1 MDGLQVFKVEE
12 KEGKAVVTVDLKKLN
27 KNRTLKMSK
36 KGDDARRFVII
47 GSGPAGLSCAETLR
61 QSGFEGEIIMFGEEQ
76 YVPYD
81 RTLLTKMVEG
91 TTIDK
96 VQLRSSEFLEQYD
109 I

>member
-1 MDGLQVFKVEE
+1 MSKGLLVEDRVLCPWHAAAFSVKTGAHEYGPVMDGLQVFKVEE

-61 QSGFEGEIIMFGEEQ
+61 QSGFEGEIIMFGEE
-76 YVPYD
+76 
-81 RTLLTKMVEG
+81 
-91 TTIDK
+91 
-96 VQLRSSEFLEQYD
+96 
-109 I
+109 